1 MQFDATF
8 WVGAAF
14 IVFIGVL
21 FYFKVPGMLTKGL
34 DERAERI
41 RNDLEEA
48 RRLREE
54 AQALLAS
61 YERKQHEAAEEAKQ
75 IVQRAKEEAEREAR
89 LAAERL
95 EAMIARR
102 EQTSLEKIAVA
113 EAQAEKEV
121 RDAAVA
127 VAIAAATEV
136 IASQVSG
143 ARADALIDEATQNL
157 RQNLN

>member
-1 MQFDATF
+1 MEFDATF

-14 IVFIGVL
+14 VVFIGVL
-21 FYFKVPGMLTKGL
+21 FYFKVPAMLTKGL

-41 RNDLEEA
+41 RNELEEA

-54 AQALLAS
+54 AQALMAS

-75 IVQRAKEEAEREAR
+75 IVQHAREEAEREAR
-89 LAAERL
+89 IAAERL
-95 EAMIARR
+95 EAAIARR
-102 EQTSLEKIAVA
+102 EQTALEKIAVA

-121 RDAAVA
+121 RDTAVA

-136 IASQVSG
+136 VARHVTG
-143 ARADALIDEATQNL
+143 DRADALIDEATQNL
-157 RQNLN
+157 RRHLN

>member
-1 MQFDATF
+1 MSFDATF
-8 WVGAAF
+8 WVGFAF
-14 IVFIGVL
+14 LVFVGIL

-61 YERKQHEAAEEAKQ
+61 YERKQHEATEEAKQ
-75 IVQRAKEEAEREAR
+75 VVQHAKEEAEREAR

-95 EAMIARR
+95 EVAITRR
-102 EQTSLEKIAVA
+102 EQSALEKIAVA

-121 RDAAVA
+121 RDTAIT

-136 IASQVSG
+136 IAKHVTGDRS
-143 ARADALIDEATQNL
+143 DALIDEATQSL
-157 RQNLN
+157 RRHLN

>member
-1 MQFDATF
+1 MHFDATF
-8 WVGAAF
+8 FVGLAF
-14 IVFIGVL
+14 LVFVGVL

-34 DERAERI
+34 DDRAERI
-41 RNDLEEA
+41 RNELEEV

-75 IVQRAKEEAEREAR
+75 IVQHAREEAEREVR

-95 EAMIARR
+95 EAAMVRR
-102 EQTSLEKIAVA
+102 EQTAMEKIAVA

-121 RDAAVA
+121 RETAVA
-127 VAIAAATEV
+127 IAIAAATEV
-136 IASQVSG
+136 VAKHVAGS
-143 ARADALIDEATQNL
+143 RADALIDEATSNL
-157 RQNLN
+157 RRHLN

>member
-8 WVGAAF
+8 WVGLAF
-14 IVFIGVL
+14 VVFIGVL
-21 FYFKVPGMLTKGL
+21 FYFKVPGMLTKAL

-75 IVQRAKEEAEREAR
+75 IVQHAKEEAEREAR
-89 LAAERL
+89 QAAERL
-95 EAMIARR
+95 EAAIARR
-102 EQTSLEKIAVA
+102 EQTALDKIAVA
-113 EAQAEKEV
+113 ESQAEKEV
-121 RDAAVA
+121 RDTA
-127 VAIAAATEV
+127 VAIAVAAATEV
-136 IASQVSG
+136 IAQHVSG
-143 ARADALIDEATQNL
+143 DRADTLIDDATQNL
-157 RQNLN
+157 RRHLN

>member
-1 MQFDATF
+1 MVFDATF

-14 IVFIGVL
+14 VVFVGVL

-41 RNDLEEA
+41 RGELEEA

-75 IVQRAKEEAEREAR
+75 IVQHAKEEAEREAR

-121 RDAAVA
+121 RETAVA

-136 IASQVSG
+136 IAGQVSG
-143 ARADALIDEATQNL
+143 DRADALIDEATSNL
-157 RQNLN
+157 RRHLN

>member
-14 IVFIGVL
+14 VVFIGVL

-34 DERAERI
+34 DERAQRI
-41 RNDLEEA
+41 RSDLEEA

-54 AQALLAS
+54 AQALMAS

-75 IVQRAKEEAEREAR
+75 IVQHAKEEAEREAR

-121 RDAAVA
+121 RDTAVA

-143 ARADALIDEATQNL
+143 ARADALIDEATQGL
-157 RQNLN
+157 RQHLN